1 MAKIEHFSKVSQRET
16 DAYLGDPV
24 FMKNPKSEKQN
35 GSLPKD
41 PDGNSL
47 SEDGTMSESILLACD
62 KVSSERY
69 QAFIENIEEGV
80 YEVDIHGNF
89 LYFNSSLCKA
99 FGYPKEEIQFQ
110 NFSKF
115 MSEDYSKLAIETF
128 KKIYQTGQ
136 SVSDVIWEFIDKKG
150 EQRIVELSANLITD
164 GNGKVIGFR
173 GIARDI
179 TNKFKIQRALQ
190 ESERRFKTLLDF
202 VPHPV
207 VVFTLDGRVS
217 YLNPAFT
224 KVFGWTLEELEGKKI
239 PYIPPGLE
247 QETSENIRKLF
258 EDKIILRQE
267 SQRLTK
273 DGRILDVAFRA
284 AVFSETEDEPSGELV
299 LLRDITH
306 EKRIERNNE
315 ALLRTSLALPE
326 YPDLDDLLRYISAEI
341 KSLLDAEGALVIL
354 LDEEKNELF
363 FKSGAHDDLATEKR
377 LKEVRFPAARGISGK
392 VIRTGEAIIVED
404 TSKDP
409 DFYSIVDLQAG
420 VTTRSLLDVPLRI
433 GDRIIGVLC
442 VMNKKRGAFDE
453 TDVELLN
460 MISGTVALSIENARV
475 SKEIKEAYEEVA
487 SLNRAKDRVINHL
500 SHELRT
506 PLAVLGA
513 SMSILGK
520 KLSFLPSEAYQPTID
535 RAQRN
540 LSRILE
546 MQYQVE
552 DIMREQHYDA
562 HYLLSVLLDECSDE
576 LEGLVAEEVG
586 EGPIVERIRKRI
598 DEIFRPKEGLP
609 EKIVLDR
616 FVAEMLEEIRPR
628 FSHREIELETHFE
641 PTPPF
646 LIPVDPLRKVVVGL
660 VKNGIENTPDEGKV
674 VIHTRVMGNGVEL
687 VVRDYG
693 VGITMENQSRI
704 FEGFFVTQE
713 IMDYSTRREYDFNAG
728 GKGADLLRMKIFSE
742 RYNFKINMVSTR
754 CRYIPLDK
762 DICPG
767 NIGKCNFCK
776 EKKDCYVSGGTT
788 FTVFF
793 PFTKSET
800 DSRVN

>member
-1 MAKIEHFSKVSQRET
+1 M
-16 DAYLGDPV
+16 GDPV
-24 FMKNPKSEKQN
+24 LMKNPKPKKVS
-35 GSLPKD
+35 GSFSKD
-41 PDGNSL
+41 PPQSSADL
-47 SEDGTMSESILLACD
+47 DRTVAESMLIHCD

-69 QAFIENIEEGV
+69 QAFIENIQEGV

-89 LYFNSSLCKA
+89 LYFNNSLCRV
-99 FGYPKEEIQFQ
+99 FGYPREEIQFC

-115 MSEDYSKLAIETF
+115 MTEDYAKKAFATF
-128 KKIYQTGQ
+128 NKIYQTGQ
-136 SVSDVIWEFIDKKG
+136 GFSDLIWEIKDKEG
-150 EQRIVELSANLITD
+150 EARIIELSANQITD
-164 GNGKVIGFR
+164 QSGKTIGFR

-179 TNKFKIQRALQ
+179 TGKFRIQRALQ
-190 ESERRFKTLLDF
+190 ESERRYRTLLDF

-224 KVFGWTLEELEGKKI
+224 KVFGWTLEELEGEKI

-258 EDKIILRQE
+258 EERIILRQE
-267 SQRLTK
+267 TQRLTK

-284 AVFSETEDEPSGELV
+284 AVYSETEGEPSGELV

-326 YPDLDDLLRYISAEI
+326 YPDLDDLLGYISAEI
-341 KSLLDAEGALVIL
+341 KHLLDAEGALVIL
-354 LDEEKNELF
+354 LDKEKNELF
-363 FKSGAHDDLATEKR
+363 FKSAAHDDVAAEKR
-377 LKEVRFPAARGISGK
+377 LKEVRYPATKGIAGK
-392 VIRTGEAIIVED
+392 VMRTGESIIVAD
-404 TSKDP
+404 TSKDS
-409 DFYSIVDLQAG
+409 DFYSVVDVQAG
-420 VTTRSLLDVPLRI
+420 FTTRSLLDVPLRS
-433 GDRIIGVLC
+433 GERIIGVLC
-442 VMNKKRGAFDE
+442 AMNKKRGAFDE

-475 SKEIKEAYEEVA
+475 SKEIKEAYHEVA

-513 SMSILGK
+513 SLNILGK
-520 KLSFLPSEAYQPTID
+520 RLASLPSDMYQPTID

-540 LSRILE
+540 LDRILD
-546 MQYQVE
+546 MQYEVE

-562 HYLLSVLLDECSDE
+562 HNLISLLLDECSDE
-576 LEGLVAEEVG
+576 IEALVAEEAG
-586 EGPIVERIRKRI
+586 EGLVVERIRKKI
-598 DEIFRPKEGLP
+598 DEIFRPKEGPPEEIALHQFVSIGL
-609 EKIVLDR
+609 EKIK
-616 FVAEMLEEIRPR
+616 PG
-628 FSHREIELETHFE
+628 FSHRKIDLITDLE
-641 PTPPF
+641 PAPPIF
-646 LIPVDPLRKVVVGL
+646 MPVDPLRKLVIGL
-660 VKNGIENTPDEGKV
+660 VKNGIENTPDEGKIE
-674 VIHTRVMGNGVEL
+674 IHSKGRGNGVEL
-687 VVRDYG
+687 RVCDYG
-693 VGITMENQSRI
+693 VGITPENQKRI

-713 IMDYSTRREYDFNAG
+713 TMNYSTKRAFDFNAG

-742 RYNFKINMVSTR
+742 RYDFKIDMVSSR

-767 NIGKCNFCK
+767 NILKCRFCK
-776 EKKDCYVSGGTT
+776 EKDDCYVSGGTT

-793 PFTKSET
+793 PYGRNSPSCSGKI
-800 DSRVN
+800 